1 MKECSDKRYRDLL
14 HAYELGM
21 LDDDRRRAFE
31 AHLLECDACY
41 EQVRRFQAA
50 SRLLNQDWEV
60 RNLAARAGADESP
73 EQRRARRV
81 GLWSW
86 APVTLAAAAVLL
98 FLVLKPWQIEIRP
111 TEEAVA
117 AGSRLVVLNFEDLS
131 DPDGSGSL
139 APVVTNLL
147 IADLAQGGVV
157 DVASALRMYD
167 IARMLGQPDPALLDR
182 STASQVASK
191 AGAGWIVVGTIVV
204 PPPAP
209 VITAQLIE
217 AATGEIETAFEV
229 TGHADE
235 DLYSIVDRLS
245 SHISGHF
252 AGQLDWTGSG
262 QPLAQVTSPSLEAYG
277 HYLDGVDKVQKLYYE
292 QAVKSFQR
300 ALELDPGLAMAY
312 YYLAQLLDRSLITQ
326 AMQHLDRAGKR
337 EQAYIIA
344 KDAAY
349 RGDLEKAIRELETS
363 VEQYPDEKQGWYLLG
378 QYARELGRSQEAI
391 ANFERA
397 VELDPSFRSAYNQLA
412 YLYDAGDDGERAIA
426 AATRYVELAPDEAN
440 PYDTQ
445 GEILARYGRLKQ
457 AIAAFEKAV
466 EINPDYYHS
475 RAYLGFMYT
484 FDRQYERADS
494 IFERLTFQSHPR
506 LRQASR
512 LYAVY
517 PLVYRGQFSQALSRL
532 DELIALRESGLTD
545 GASPRYPSLFHH
557 LKATI
562 LREQGNNQGALAE
575 ATRCLDSLDGRSHAD
590 STRDLGFYVALVLDA
605 GNTRA
610 AEQVISGIAE
620 GVSLEPSNYPLYDY
634 LRGILA
640 LHSREYDAA
649 VELLEKGVLSQD
661 NYIGHVTLGQAYL
674 AAGRTDKAETLFRDM
689 LDSYT
694 SPRAYNGVESVK
706 LHYYL
711 GQVLEAE
718 NRPDQAAEAY
728 ALFLDIWSQADQAT
742 ASIQDAR
749 RRLDRLRQR
758 P

>member
-1 MKECSDKRYRDLL
+1 MRDCSDKRYRDLL

-21 LDDDRRRAFE
+21 LDADRRRAFE

-41 EQVRRFQAA
+41 EQVRRFQEA
-50 SRLLNQDWEV
+50 SRLLNQDSEI
-60 RNLAARAGADESP
+60 RDLAARAGADEGP
-73 EQRRARRV
+73 ERRPARRA

-98 FLVLKPWQIEIRP
+98 FLVLKPWRIEIKP
-111 TEEAVA
+111 TEEAIA

-131 DPDGSGSL
+131 DPAGSGSL
-139 APVVTNLL
+139 APVVTNLV

-157 DVASALRMYD
+157 DVASTLRMYD

-182 STASQVASK
+182 SMARQVASK
-191 AGAGWIVVGTIVV
+191 AGAGWIVVGTIVA

-217 AATGEIETAFEV
+217 AASGEIETAFEV
-229 TGHADE
+229 TDQGDE

-245 SHISGHF
+245 SQISGHF

-277 HYLDGVDKVQKLYYE
+277 HYLEGVDNVQKLYYE
-292 QAVKSFQR
+292 PAVKSFQR
-300 ALELDPGLAMAY
+300 ALELDPGMAMAY
-312 YYLAQLLDRSLITQ
+312 YYLSQLLDRSLITQ

-337 EQAYIIA
+337 EQGYIRA
-344 KDAAY
+344 QDAAY
-349 RGDLEKAIRELETS
+349 RGDLDKAIRELETS

-378 QYARELGRSQEAI
+378 EYARVLGRSQEAI

-397 VELDPSFRSAYNQLA
+397 AQLDPSFRNAYNELA
-412 YLYDAGDDGERAIA
+412 YLYDADDDGDRAIA

-445 GEILARYGRLKQ
+445 GEILARHGRLKQ

-466 EINPDYYHS
+466 EIRPDYYHS
-475 RAYLGFMYT
+475 RAYLGYMYM

-494 IFERLTFQSHPR
+494 IFERLTFQSHPQ

-517 PLVYRGQFSQALSRL
+517 PLVHRGQFDSALNRL
-532 DELIALRESGLTD
+532 DELIAIHESGLID
-545 GASPRYPSLFHH
+545 QASGPFPNLYHH
-557 LKATI
+557 LKAAI
-562 LREQGNNQGALAE
+562 LRELDDYDRALAE
-575 ATRCLDSLDGRSHAD
+575 ATPCLDSLDGRSLRD
-590 STRDLGFYVALVLDA
+590 SARDLGFYVTLVLETED
-605 GNTRA
+605 TIA
-610 AEQVISGIAE
+610 AERVIFGIAE
-620 GVSLEPSNYPLYDY
+620 GASLEPSTHPLYDY

-640 LHSREYDAA
+640 FHSGEYDAA
-649 VELLEKGVLSQD
+649 VELLEKVVLNQVD
-661 NYIGHVTLGQAYL
+661 YIGHVTLGQAYL
-674 AAGRTDKAETLFRDM
+674 AAGRTDKAEALFRDM

-694 SPRAYNGVESVK
+694 SPRAYNGIESVK

-718 NRPDQAAEAY
+718 NRPDQAAEEY
-728 ALFLDIWSQADQAT
+728 ALFLDIWSQADQVT

-749 RRLDRLRQR
+749 RRLDRLRQA